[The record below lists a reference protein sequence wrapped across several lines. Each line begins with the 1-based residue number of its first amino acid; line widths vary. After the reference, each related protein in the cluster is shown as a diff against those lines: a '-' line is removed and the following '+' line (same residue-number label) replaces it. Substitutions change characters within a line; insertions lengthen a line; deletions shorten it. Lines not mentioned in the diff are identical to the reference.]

1 MANLET
7 NFCGV
12 RIKNPL
18 VAASAEPTLNA
29 KNMKKCIDAGAG
41 GVIAK
46 TMTDSQAMRDLTT
59 RAKWRFLNESHQVCK
74 GRVPRGFSLYSRSG
88 LAIESPDDFIKEMKE
103 TLLYAA
109 DHDATVIGSIG
120 SVELQ
125 GWVALARQMEDVGV
139 PLLELNFGC
148 PHPKLMPGVRT
159 GMNVGQDF
167 DYACEI
173 TQAVAEVV
181 NIPIMIKVTPQVT
194 DLVSFSGRLKAVGAA
209 AVTLTNRFIGFVPD
223 IETGRPMI
231 YGQAGIGGPWVK
243 PLTLRWINEVRQAFK
258 DQLFIA
264 GTNGAYDWRDIVAFI
279 MSGAH
284 IVEMC
289 SAVMCYG
296 YDWLGRQVRG
306 LEKFMD
312 EKGYP
317 TIDAMLGIAS
327 DSALQYCDMP
337 AEKAR
342 VVVENCTNCKRCL
355 KACFADAMQDAD
367 DHTWVKTE
375 NCVGCGGCYSVCPA
389 PGAIEIEPVGNVCA
403 PMVQH

>member
-1 MANLET
+1 MANMEVD
-7 NFCGV
+7 FCGV

-29 KNMKKCIDAGAG
+29 RNMKKCIDTGAG

-46 TMTDSQAMRDLTT
+46 TMTDSPAMRELTT
-59 RAKWRFLNESHQVCK
+59 RAKWRFLNQRHEVCHGK
-74 GRVPRGFSLYSRSG
+74 IPRGFSLYSRSG
-88 LAIESPDDFIKEMKE
+88 LAIEPPEDFLTEIRE
-103 TLLYAA
+103 TLAYAA
-109 DHDATVIGSIG
+109 DHDAVVIGSIG
-120 SVELQ
+120 SIELE
-125 GWVALARQMEDVGV
+125 GWVTLARQMEDAGV

-173 TQAVAEVV
+173 TQAVAAAVA
-181 NIPIMIKVTPQVT
+181 IPIMIKVTPQVA
-194 DLVSFSGRLKAVGAA
+194 DLVTFSGRLRDVGAQ

-223 IETGRPMI
+223 IETGKPLI

-243 PLTLRWINEVRQAFK
+243 PLTLRWINEVRQAYNGEI
-258 DQLFIA
+258 FIA
-264 GTNGAYDWRDIVAFI
+264 GTNGAYDWRDIVMFI

-296 YDWLGRQVRG
+296 YEWLGRQVRG
-306 LEKFMD
+306 LNKFMD
-312 EKGYP
+312 EKGYQ
-317 TIDAMLGIAS
+317 TIGDMLGIAS
-327 DSALQYCDMP
+327 DAAMAYCDMP

-342 VVVENCTNCKRCL
+342 VVAEHCIDCKRCL
-355 KACFADAMQDAD
+355 KVCFSDAMQDGEG
-367 DHTWVKTE
+367 HTRVDRDR
-375 NCVGCGGCYSVCPA
+375 CIGCGGCYSVCPA
-389 PGAIEIEPVGNVCA
+389 PGAIEIRPVGAACE